1 MRKSSV
7 IRIII
12 AFCLLLSMSILSS
25 CGEDNSSPTSTPEAL
40 STATFHDP
48 PLTIV
53 QSSEGGGL
61 FSWLIDLISEGL
73 REGATIWIA
82 DNTTGRILDYITN
95 KFFENSTDKALDE
108 MNEKLEKVFDQLGKI
123 EGTLKELGN
132 QLSIDTN
139 DLKNY
144 LDGMALQTYASTI
157 NTMYDTSDTHGLLGL
172 SKFSTTVDQSDPTAV
187 EHLKASVHK
196 FYTDNDPHI
205 RGAITGLHDQV
216 CPDFETLNGALK
228 DFADKLILTKVDP
241 NEMIDPAKA
250 MAIYQFL
257 ESFFARIINFQTKAL
272 ILVAEFDNYED
283 PSGATTKAYLDGT
296 YKTYLEQEVAQF
308 QRTVNYLMLNLADYR
323 TKENFTADSAY
334 LAQGLARDEIFLQV
348 FARARFFGAQL
359 LNQFNAGKGYTL
371 HGAVIVPHD
380 YSPGTQTPVTSL
392 TLKFDGP
399 NNKSFT
405 KKVTATPMKGR
416 YPYTK
421 WAQHTSSPDNHW
433 SFYDF
438 DFTDFTT
445 DIPAGTYQITL
456 VDHGD
461 ENIPWF
467 HTSTDMGQVSI
478 MYYDPELFDPA
489 TATME
494 PTAKNTVKF
503 GAFSGRWNWGY
514 NRLSLSKMAQW
525 DVPKKTTH
533 RNKDNPELIGD
544 TQYYPHKKSS
554 GPINQMGLSFSS
566 QEYKGHK
573 YAEYSLNLPFKV
585 SRAPG
590 DDNKAAS
597 AQIFYIQ
604 GGHVM
609 LRNPNE
615 AKAYVW
621 YRLIDAET
629 KKKTEISTQTVT
641 NFRPVRQYT
650 FDYLDVSEGLKQ
662 KSGTTSKITLEPDR
676 DYDLNVDAELAFSA
690 GQYSSSIAY
699 GYAALDLDWN
709 MQVVYMN
716 TYNDIF
722 K

>member
-7 IRIII
+7 IRTLI
-12 AFCLLLSMSILSS
+12 AFCLLLSMSLLSS
-25 CGEDNSSPTSTPEAL
+25 CGEDNSSPTSTPEVL
-40 STATFHDP
+40 STSTFHDP

-61 FSWLIDLISEGL
+61 FSWLIDLVSEGL
-73 REGATIWIA
+73 REGVTISIA
-82 DNTTGRILDYITN
+82 DNTTGRILDYIAN
-95 KFFENSTDKALDE
+95 KLFENGTDKALAE
-108 MNEKLEKVFDQLGKI
+108 MNQKLTEMQHQLTKIESTLEQLG
-123 EGTLKELGN
+123 T
-132 QLSIDTN
+132 QLTITKV
-139 DLKNY
+139 DLQNY
-144 LDGMALQTYASTI
+144 ISTTALQSYVSTI
-157 NTMYDTSDTHGLLGL
+157 KTMYDTTDTHGLVGL
-172 SKFSTTVDQSDPTAV
+172 SNISMTVDQSNPEAV
-187 EHLKASVHK
+187 NKFKASVGK

-205 RGAITGLHDQV
+205 REAITGLHDQV

-228 DFADKLILTKVDP
+228 DFADQLILKKVDSK
-241 NEMIDPAKA
+241 EMMDPAKA

-257 ESFFARIINFQTKAL
+257 ESFFARIVNYQTKAL

-283 PSGATTKAYLDGT
+283 PSGDTAKAYLDGT
-296 YKTYLEQEVAQF
+296 YKTYLEQEVTQF
-308 QRTVNYLMLNLADYR
+308 QQTVNYLMLNLADYR

-334 LAQGLARDEIFLQV
+334 LAPGLARDEIFFQV
-348 FARARFFGAQL
+348 FARARFFSAQL

-380 YSPGTQTPVTSL
+380 YSPGTQAPVTSL

-405 KKVTATPMKGR
+405 KTVTATPMAGR

-467 HTSTDMGQVSI
+467 HTSTHMGQVSI
-478 MYYDPELFDPA
+478 QYYDPKNFDPDS
-489 TATME
+489 ATME
-494 PTAKNTVKF
+494 PTEKNTIKF

-514 NRLSLSKMAQW
+514 NRLSLSKMSQW

-544 TQYYPHKKSS
+544 TQYSPHTKTS

-566 QEYKGHK
+566 QEYKGQK

-590 DDNKAAS
+590 DDNKTAS
-597 AQIFYIQ
+597 AQIFYSQ
-604 GGHVM
+604 GGHVV

-641 NFRPVRQYT
+641 NYRYVRPYT
-650 FDYLDVSEGLKQ
+650 FDFLDISEDLPK
-662 KSGTTSKITLEPDR
+662 KSDTSSKITLAPDR
-676 DYDLNVDAELAFSA
+676 DYDLNVDAELSFWA
-690 GQYSSSIAY
+690 GGSWAMHAY
-699 GYAALDLDWN
+699 GSAALDLDWN
-709 MQVVYMN
+709 MQIVYMN
-716 TYNDIF
+716 IYNIF
-722 K
+722 